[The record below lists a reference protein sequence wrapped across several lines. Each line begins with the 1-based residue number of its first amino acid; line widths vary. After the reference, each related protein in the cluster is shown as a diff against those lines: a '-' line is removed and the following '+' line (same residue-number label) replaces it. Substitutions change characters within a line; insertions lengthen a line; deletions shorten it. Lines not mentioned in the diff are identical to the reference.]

1 MDSYDSLPITDVRRG
16 TRFKLNAFRYSVKP
30 STEFRA
36 ISSAN
41 SDTYREFYRAVSL
54 QMFPRYCLRACERES

>member
-1 MDSYDSLPITDVRRG
+1 MDSYDPLLIMDVRCR
-16 TRFKLNAFRYSVKP
+16 TQFKLNVFRRSVKR

-54 QMFPRYCLRACERES
+54 QIYCLRACERES